1 MSSWG
6 RFFDGSAGAGG
17 SASMST
23 SLSPISCPT
32 RQHACVVE
40 ARSLDRHRLVGWS
53 SLGKTR
59 TMDLPAAMSAFVSRC
74 RRGRAYVCGAYV
86 CDFCGGADVTLNTTI
101 QTRAETKRHREGN
114 TSALEL
120 GGTQE
125 VTPCVLGAGHLH
137 WLAEVLVRVA
147 QRLAEVL
154 VRVPQRLEG
163 RHLP

>member
-1 MSSWG
+1 MC
-6 RFFDGSAGAGG
+6 GG
-17 SASMST
+17 SAK
-23 SLSPISCPT
+23 LGSPPPGGM
-32 RQHACVVE
+32 VK
-40 ARSLDRHRLVGWS
+40 
-53 SLGKTR
+53 LGKTR

-86 CDFCGGADVTLNTTI
+86 CDFFGGAGVTLNTTI

-137 WLAEVLVRVA
+137 WLADRKST
-147 QRLAEVL
+147 RLNSSHSSISYAV
-154 VRVPQRLEG
+154 
-163 RHLP
+163 